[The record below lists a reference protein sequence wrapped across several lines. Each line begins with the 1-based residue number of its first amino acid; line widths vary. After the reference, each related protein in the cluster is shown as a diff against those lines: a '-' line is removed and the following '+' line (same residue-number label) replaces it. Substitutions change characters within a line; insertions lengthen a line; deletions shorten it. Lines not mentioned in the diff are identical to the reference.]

1 MEEVTDSSNSSGDTA
16 QFSQQVPLDQ
26 PSNENKNE
34 SAPAQVAGSSDASG
48 QVAGTVVL
56 PADANAVSIVSDGLV
71 FEIDDTTKTATL
83 VGSAATPPKGDL
95 LVPASVTSGTTT
107 YEVTAIAKNV
117 FAKCSE
123 LTSVSLPAT
132 LREVDPDAV
141 AGCPSLKSITVN
153 SKNEAFSASDGMLFS
168 KDYSKLLLIPEGMEG
183 AANIPGSTTTV
194 PAQALSRCLLMGSSL
209 TAGDGSAAFT
219 TLNGMLFSK
228 DLKTLVS
235 CPPAIGNAVVLP
247 AETETIGEYAL
258 AGCKDLTAITTLGN
272 VREINPTA
280 FTDEVKASAV
290 VALPAGE
297 SKAVWEQAG
306 FQHFAEPAAP
316 GATTRSEVD
325 AEDASGLVFTLL
337 DDYTLS
343 VTWEGAE
350 DPAADLEI
358 PASAEIN
365 GVSYRVSTIAT
376 NAFANRGSL
385 TSLKLPASITSI
397 GEAAFAG
404 CANLADI
411 QLPGN
416 LNELG
421 ERAFE
426 ATSLTDIWLPASVQ
440 YIGSRAFASCESL
453 TRIVALGTPQVADD
467 ALVSCANLSIYS
479 PYNPEGTYPWNLGL
493 IANNNH
499 LMPYGLT
506 LSEEPLHLETGQ
518 SANLFEGT
526 FNEAPEPCEVSY
538 SYAAKP
544 ISVDPDGTVTGKA
557 PGTSEVTATLT
568 LNNHELARAI
578 RTVEI
583 TVASEDAGA
592 DLPANS
598 LTHEEF
604 KDKDRLATPIPPISS
619 FAQLN
624 SSINLMADVS
634 VPTVGSSFEQ
644 QASSGTWY
652 RYTITNIS
660 GNAGQ
665 VDVSKSTDASKA
677 PTGDI
682 VVPEVVTY
690 EQGGS
695 SYTFTVTG
703 VADSGFANCS
713 FTSVAL
719 PNTVKKLYGA
729 AFDKCEKLTT
739 LPAMLG
745 VEELRW
751 NAFRGCSQL
760 KDAIL
765 PSTVKSVDGL
775 VFEACTS
782 LETIWI
788 PKSVTSFGSGPFAGC
803 ENVSSVTVEE
813 GSMFRIVNGA
823 LLTGDGKKLIDS
835 AAARTCAVDGCYAI
849 PEGVEIVGNAS
860 FKSKNWVSA
869 LVFPTTLKTIDEAT
883 FDLMGGLKEILD
895 LSGAVAFDPSNKSFL
910 RSGDPVVYCPE
921 GAVASWQAMSAAAQ
935 DSPAITDA
943 VAFSAGLPATF
954 AVPSNFTEAALEPSL
969 SIPQDSAFA
978 KDITFT
984 WSYSDGFD
992 SLAKCTPSADGK
1004 RLSMV
1009 PIAGATGEFTA
1020 SAQMTFRGG
1029 APLASGST
1037 TVHVAEPHG
1046 ALPTVFDALN
1056 TNETKAGWSLSPEG
1070 VLKVWSAE
1078 DVADFGWAD
1087 IDVVTDHWKPFCEY
1101 VKSVDVSITGTP
1113 SMAKWFQDMHNL
1125 TDVSRLLI
1133 PDTVKNIKQMMEQC
1147 TSLTTVPDTFVIPAG
1162 VVNAQSLFNSCSSLV
1177 ALPAGFAFGNAVC
1190 NLSYMFSG
1198 CSSLKNL
1205 PAGFSIAFNAK
1216 ASQDVEGMFFQCTS
1230 LESLPESFVLPESVT
1245 NTAGMFQDCVRL
1257 SSLPEQ
1263 FRVPSS
1269 ISAEGTAC
1277 RNMFA
1282 SCDSLLI
1289 YPKNFG
1295 LSRYA
1300 AAQSH
1305 VFYTATPTPLYYAG
1319 SDEGMLSITESQW
1332 QENNRTLITPHEGSV
1347 VFNLSS
1353 KDGSAWEE
1361 WGVVD
1366 PGDNGL
1372 VSEPAVPE
1380 RAGEVFTLWYAD
1392 QECTK
1397 RYDFSKSPADNG
1409 LSVGTDGKFAIYG
1422 TYAEGSFGGS
1432 LSCEPGTGS
1441 AWWSLADDGT
1451 LYIRGGGTVNFSIPD
1466 DDAYG
1471 SAYAW
1476 SPYRSKVFRVCM
1488 TPSLKAKG
1496 MVNWFYSMQK
1506 LSDVSEA
1513 FIPEGSVTLH
1523 RAFMGCRALEALPEG
1538 FSIPD
1543 SVESLASAF
1552 GSCSALRSLPST
1564 FVFSEKSKITNVSG
1578 LFIGCKA
1585 LSSLPEGFTL
1595 PAGVLHVKNAFK
1607 DCPSLTT
1614 LPEGFSFPSTVSAD
1628 DMLFFC
1634 TIAEGAARVPTYYT
1648 GDNTTVLNFDWASQN
1663 RTLVTDAGDRNA
1675 FTVIYRVGN
1684 DDGTWTTRSTALT
1697 NDAGLAPDLGTP
1709 SRDGYGFTGWC
1720 KDEDCM
1726 VPFDFS
1732 RPLDSDREIY
1742 GKWIKYGG
1750 RDKAVGEGQL
1760 PVVPDSGE
1768 AWWQITSDGTLMIMG
1783 DGKVKD
1789 LGWTWDGFEKNNTH
1803 WYPVRNSVR
1812 RIVMSDSLR
1821 AETMY
1826 CWFHRM
1832 SNLVNIEKVHIPD
1845 DVQSIS
1851 CLFFACSNLEAIS
1864 DNFIIPESVTNM
1876 NSMFNGCFSLRD
1888 IPESFRLPSK
1898 VTTAICLFQNAS
1910 IRTIPEALGK
1920 SIASSTNLEVI
1931 DRMFNS
1937 CSELESLP
1945 STFALPQSV
1954 KNAGGLF
1961 NGCSSLKS
1969 LPEGFKVPDSVGSS
1983 TNRMTSMF
1991 SRCDSLT
1998 YLPASFDFPLDVA
2011 NDSTNPFMAGG
2022 TEKLKTY
2029 FAGGADSSS
2038 SVNSYNWGGQNREIV
2053 TTVPEDS
2060 VKVRFYLSDSAGAFG
2075 DVPWFEQLAK
2085 KDAALDEPI
2094 VPGREGAAFL
2104 GWYTTR
2110 ECTTKFNFSDTLT
2123 TDTKLYGKYAA
2134 AAGLLPTVRDGATG
2148 EEASWSFD
2156 RGTLT
2161 IRCDV
2166 EGAEIMTLWNLPENG
2181 DINSTPRTGYWS
2193 PLRDRVEKVV
2203 IENNVRVQNDL
2214 RFWFS
2219 GMTNLVDVSEFKF
2232 PAGATDVTHLFAQC
2246 SSLTSLPNNFV
2257 IPDHVTNLDGLFL
2270 GTGLESL
2277 PASFK
2282 LPSNATILSA
2292 TFGSSKLTSLPDGFT
2307 LPSKAA
2313 TTSYMFSQT
2322 PLKELPSTF
2331 RLPDELANCGAMFE
2345 SCTNLVSLPA
2355 GFTIPAKVTDT
2366 RNMFYQCTSL
2376 MALPEGFVFAD
2387 ATVLKNVAGMFSGC
2401 LSLTTLPASLDLRSV
2416 PSTCEGLSSMFS
2428 VGAPRST
2435 YVVGGD
2441 LAKLAIA
2448 GNDAASYWLANYK
2461 RTLVTD
2467 VASLGGAVTVT
2478 FKTKVA
2484 GQADWSTY
2492 MTVLTD
2498 ASGKVPDPGARSQ
2511 FGYAFDG
2518 WRTEA
2523 GEVFNFGAQ
2532 TLTQNTV
2539 LYGTLTPIV
2548 RLEVPSKVRVNV
2560 AADGTLTPAVARVR
2574 SYTPEPVAFTLDCT
2588 EANAA
2593 SEVLPRAEDRASLA
2607 VEVGVGKRTY
2617 QVYLGDT
2624 GVGGS
2629 SFRVPAAT
2637 GSAMPGE
2644 LELSLGL
2651 TLPSDVRINFLG
2663 DGWSTDVAQLTYRAA
2678 VLAS

>member
-258 AGCKDLTAITTLGN
+258 AGCKDLTSITALGN
-272 VREINPTA
+272 VREIDATA
-280 FTDEVKASAV
+280 FADEVKASAV

-1190 NLSYMFSG
+1190 NLSY
-1198 CSSLKNL
+1198 
-1205 PAGFSIAFNAK
+1205 
-1216 ASQDVEGMFFQCTS
+1216 
-1230 LESLPESFVLPESVT
+1230 
-1245 NTAGMFQDCVRL
+1245 
-1257 SSLPEQ
+1257 
-1263 FRVPSS
+1263 
-1269 ISAEGTAC
+1269 
-1277 RNMFA
+1277 
-1282 SCDSLLI
+1282 
-1289 YPKNFG
+1289 
-1295 LSRYA
+1295 
-1300 AAQSH
+1300 
-1305 VFYTATPTPLYYAG
+1305 
-1319 SDEGMLSITESQW
+1319 
-1332 QENNRTLITPHEGSV
+1332 
-1347 VFNLSS
+1347 
-1353 KDGSAWEE
+1353 
-1361 WGVVD
+1361 
-1366 PGDNGL
+1366 
-1372 VSEPAVPE
+1372 
-1380 RAGEVFTLWYAD
+1380 
-1392 QECTK
+1392 
-1397 RYDFSKSPADNG
+1397 
-1409 LSVGTDGKFAIYG
+1409 
-1422 TYAEGSFGGS
+1422 
-1432 LSCEPGTGS
+1432 
-1441 AWWSLADDGT
+1441 
-1451 LYIRGGGTVNFSIPD
+1451 
-1466 DDAYG
+1466 
-1471 SAYAW
+1471 
-1476 SPYRSKVFRVCM
+1476 
-1488 TPSLKAKG
+1488 
-1496 MVNWFYSMQK
+1496 
-1506 LSDVSEA
+1506 
-1513 FIPEGSVTLH
+1513 
-1523 RAFMGCRALEALPEG
+1523 
-1538 FSIPD
+1538 
-1543 SVESLASAF
+1543 
-1552 GSCSALRSLPST
+1552 
-1564 FVFSEKSKITNVSG
+1564 
-1578 LFIGCKA
+1578 
-1585 LSSLPEGFTL
+1585 
-1595 PAGVLHVKNAFK
+1595 
-1607 DCPSLTT
+1607 
-1614 LPEGFSFPSTVSAD
+1614 
-1628 DMLFFC
+1628 
-1634 TIAEGAARVPTYYT
+1634 
-1648 GDNTTVLNFDWASQN
+1648 
-1663 RTLVTDAGDRNA
+1663 
-1675 FTVIYRVGN
+1675 
-1684 DDGTWTTRSTALT
+1684 
-1697 NDAGLAPDLGTP
+1697 
-1709 SRDGYGFTGWC
+1709 
-1720 KDEDCM
+1720 
-1726 VPFDFS
+1726 
-1732 RPLDSDREIY
+1732 
-1742 GKWIKYGG
+1742 
-1750 RDKAVGEGQL
+1750 
-1760 PVVPDSGE
+1760 
-1768 AWWQITSDGTLMIMG
+1768 
-1783 DGKVKD
+1783 
-1789 LGWTWDGFEKNNTH
+1789 
-1803 WYPVRNSVR
+1803 
-1812 RIVMSDSLR
+1812 
-1821 AETMY
+1821 
-1826 CWFHRM
+1826 
-1832 SNLVNIEKVHIPD
+1832 IEKVHIPD